1 MSKDDAF
8 STKSNHQINGAILT
22 ATHHPVSIQVANNA
36 IQNKYAYEKSRYTK
50 AEKENQELE
59 NKRSELFKTCIKYE
73 RTITASSNVAITI

>member
-8 STKSNHQINGAILT
+8 STKSNHQINGTILT
-22 ATHHPVSIQVANNA
+22 ATHHPVSKVANNA

-59 NKRSELFKTCIKYE
+59 NKRSELFKTCIKDE
-73 RTITASSNVAITI
+73 RTTTASSNVAITI